1 MESKIEE
8 QLEKLG
14 STTDDAVRRQILRHC
29 KSMLA
34 TNDLSPHFLN
44 FLEGVRS

>member
-1 MESKIEE
+1 MQDKIEE
-8 QLEKLG
+8 QLQKLG
-14 STTDDAVRRQILRHC
+14 ATADDAVRRQILRHC
-29 KSMLA
+29 RSMLA